1 MSPIRYILRF
11 ALPYKGYIALNVVF
25 NLLYAIFNALSFIA
39 LMPMLEV
46 LFRGAKIPD
55 KRPEYQGVGELLNYA
70 LDSFRFTVGQ
80 YAQED
85 ALKALMIVIGLILTS
100 FFLKNVFNYCGIF
113 FITYMRNG
121 VVKDIQNAL
130 YAKLISFS
138 ASFHADNKKGD
149 SLARITADVNEVQN
163 SFLAVLEMLVREPL
177 TILFALGSMFF
188 ISAKLT
194 LFVLIFIPVAAWLIS
209 IVGKS
214 LKSRSERLQ
223 RELGELL
230 SFVEESLTGIPII
243 QIFTAETAF
252 TKKFSRI
259 TKRIFTFSNNLIH
272 RQSLAS
278 PMSEFL
284 GIAVFGVILYFGG
297 RLVLVEETLT
307 GEAFLAYLGLAYGVL
322 TPAKSMSRAIYSV
335 RKGNAAAMRIMEYLF
350 HKSDI
355 QSPKKPT
362 PVPEFTKEIAFNG
375 IHFSYD
381 EENVID
387 GLNLTIPKGNS
398 VALVGSS
405 GSGKTT
411 IANLLARFYDP
422 QKGTITIDG
431 IATKDMELTELRKL
445 FGYVTQDAVLFHDS
459 VKNNLLMAR
468 PEATD
473 TELNEALAIANAATF
488 VNELPKGMDTVI
500 GDAGNKL
507 SGGQK
512 QRLAIARAVLKNPP
526 VMILDEATSAL
537 DTESEKLVQDALQKM
552 MRNRTSL
559 IIAHRLSTIQ
569 SADEIVVLD
578 KGKILER
585 GNHESLLA
593 QNGMYKKLIEL
604 QSFN

>member
-1 MSPIRYILRF
+1 MSPIRYILRY

-25 NLLYAIFNALSFIA
+25 NLLYAFFHAVSFIA
-39 LMPMLEV
+39 LWPMLEV
-46 LFRGAKIPD
+46 LFKGKKTPP
-55 KRPEYQGVGELLNYA
+55 KQPEYEGLGELLNYA
-70 LDSFRFTVGQ
+70 LDSFRFSVGQ
-80 YAQED
+80 YAQDD
-85 ALKALMIVIGLILTS
+85 ALKALMVVIGVLLIS
-100 FFLKNVFNYCGIF
+100 FFLKNLFNYCAIF
-113 FITYMRNG
+113 FITFLRNG
-121 VVKDIQNAL
+121 VVKDLQNAL

-138 ASFHADNKKGD
+138 ANFHSENKKGD
-149 SLARITADVNEVQN
+149 SLSRITADVNEVQS
-163 SFLAVLEMLVREPL
+163 SFLSVIEMLVREPL
-177 TILFALGSMFF
+177 TILFALGSMFL

-194 LFVLIFIPVAAWLIS
+194 FFVLIFIPIAGWLIS
-209 IVGKS
+209 IIGKS
-214 LKSRSERLQ
+214 LKSRSEKLQ
-223 RELGELL
+223 REFGELL

-243 QIFTAETAF
+243 QVFTAENAF
-252 TKKFSRI
+252 NKKFSII
-259 TKRIFTFSNNLIH
+259 TKRVFSFANNLVH

-278 PMSEFL
+278 PVSEFL

-297 RLVLVEETLT
+297 RLVLVEQTLT
-307 GEAFLAYLGLAYGVL
+307 GEAFITYLGLAYGVL

-335 RKGNAAAMRIMEYLF
+335 RKGNAAAQRIMEYLF
-350 HKSDI
+350 HVSDI
-355 QSPKKPT
+355 QSPKNPT
-362 PVPEFTKEIAFNG
+362 PKPEFSEEIVFND
-375 IHFSYD
+375 IHFSY
-381 EENVID
+381 EEEKIID
-387 GLNLTIPKGNS
+387 GLNLSIPKGNS
-398 VALVGSS
+398 IALVGSS

-431 IATKDMELTELRKL
+431 VPTNQIDLTELRTL

-459 VKNNLLMAR
+459 VKNNLRIAR
-468 PEATD
+468 PNATD
-473 TELNEALAIANAATF
+473 EELHQALAIANAAKF
-488 VNELPKGMDTVI
+488 IAELPQGIDTII
-500 GDAGNKL
+500 GDSGNKL

-559 IIAHRLSTIQ
+559 IIAHRLSTIK

-578 KGKILER
+578 KGKVLER
-585 GNHESLLA
+585 GTHEALIA

>member
-578 KGKILER
+578 KGKVLER

>member
-39 LMPMLEV
+39 LWPMLEV
-46 LFRGAKIPD
+46 LFGGEKMPT
-55 KRPEYQGVGELLNYA
+55 KRPEYNGVGDFLNYT

-80 YAQED
+80 HAQDD
-85 ALKALMIVIGLILTS
+85 ALKALMIVIGVLLIS
-100 FFLKNVFNYCGIF
+100 FFLKNLFNYCGVF

-252 TKKFSRI
+252 NKKFSLI

-335 RKGNAAAMRIMEYLF
+335 RKGNAAALRIMEYLF
-350 HKSDI
+350 HESDI

-362 PVPEFTKEIAFNG
+362 PVPEFTKEIAFNN
-375 IHFSYD
+375 IHFRYD
-381 EENVID
+381 EEKVID
-387 GLNLTIPKGNS
+387 GLNLKIPKGNS

-431 IATKDMELTELRKL
+431 IATKDMELTELRML

-473 TELNEALAIANAATF
+473 TELNEALAIANALTF
-488 VNELPKGMDTVI
+488 VNELSQGIDTVI

-552 MRNRTSL
+552 MQNRTSL

>member
-1 MSPIRYILRF
+1 MSPIRHILRF

-85 ALKALMIVIGLILTS
+85 ELKALMIVIGLILTS

-350 HKSDI
+350 HESDI

-578 KGKILER
+578 KGKVLER